1 MYVDAL
7 IDRDKDIIHVIE
19 RQDGK
24 RIYREYPAQY
34 VLYYPDSRGKFES
47 IFGDKLVRVVCRS
60 GKEFARNKK
69 LHSGKRLFESDVN
82 PVFRCL
88 ADNYLGQEP
97 PKLNTAFFDIEV
109 DFDKDVGFAPPED
122 PFNPVTAIAVHLSWL
137 QRTICLV
144 IKPKTLTTEAAQEI
158 CEKFDDT
165 L

>member
-47 IFGDKLVRVVCRS
+47 IFGDKLERVVCRS

-88 ADNYLGQEP
+88 EDNYLGQEP
-97 PKLNTAFFDIEV
+97 PKLNPAFFDIEV
-109 DFDKDVGFAPPED
+109 DFDKDVGFA
-122 PFNPVTAIAVHLSWL
+122 H
-137 QRTICLV
+137 
-144 IKPKTLTTEAAQEI
+144 PKTHSIQ
-158 CEKFDDT
+158 
-165 L
+165 